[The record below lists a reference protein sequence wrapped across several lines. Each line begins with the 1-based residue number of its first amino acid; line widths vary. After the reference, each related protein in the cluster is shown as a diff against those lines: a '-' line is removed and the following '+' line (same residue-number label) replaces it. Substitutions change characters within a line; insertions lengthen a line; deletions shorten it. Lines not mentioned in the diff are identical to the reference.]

1 MLKKYN
7 LTKNEIMNP
16 ILNNIEQKNFVSK
29 RKLKKDDFLWN
40 IKNTYSFLLT
50 IVVWLLIYY
59 VWILNVNATQWY
71 NIRKLEIE
79 KRNLLMEKEIL
90 EVKIAELESSSNITK
105 KDLEWMEKIDDNDKN
120 FLVIKNNIQY
130 TYAD

>member
-1 MLKKYN
+1 
-7 LTKNEIMNP
+7 MNP

-105 KDLEWMEKIDDNDKN
+105 KDLEWMEKIDDKDKN
-120 FLVIKNNIQY
+120 FLVIKNNVQY